1 MGRTTQNHSRRGQQG
16 FTLIE
21 LLVVIAILAILA
33 GVAVVAM
40 STASQNAAASACRA
54 EGRVV
59 VTAIEAAR
67 LDNARHEY
75 PGVAGPDGLDAV
87 RVAGLLQWGQDSTYW
102 AYVNPAQ
109 PPGLTDSDLVRSAT
123 DRVSAQDCKR

>member
-1 MGRTTQNHSRRGQQG
+1 MQKHSVKGQQG

-33 GVAVVAM
+33 GVAVVAT
-40 STASQNAAASACRA
+40 STAGQNAAISACRA
-54 EGRVV
+54 EGRIV

-75 PGVAGPDGLDAV
+75 PGVHGTDGLDRV
-87 RVAGLLQWGQDSTYW
+87 REAGLLEWGDDSAYW

-109 PPGLTDSDLVRSAT
+109 PTGLTDSDLVRSAL